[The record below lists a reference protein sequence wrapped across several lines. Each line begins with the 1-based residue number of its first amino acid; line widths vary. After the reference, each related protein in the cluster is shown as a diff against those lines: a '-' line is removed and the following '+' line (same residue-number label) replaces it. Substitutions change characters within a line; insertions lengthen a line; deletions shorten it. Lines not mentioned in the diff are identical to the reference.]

1 MSFSPQRGSEGGGDL
16 EIPFERVAKFVR
28 QISHDV
34 RNNLGSMDL
43 QAAYAMEL
51 TSDAEVVAELRKLRG
66 MITSGA
72 KMLQVMSRSFQ
83 VPKPEPVTLEAR
95 MLLDD
100 FRDRFTKLDPE
111 EAARLEWRVELA
123 DETVAV
129 DIELIFGALLE
140 CCRNAIYFDERKE
153 NIQARAVASDAHLVL
168 EIQERCETVA
178 GPVDAWGL
186 HPLVSTRRG
195 GYGLG
200 LFHAR
205 QVLDVHGGDVEFIHS
220 AEQATLITR
229 VRLPLAAASPD
240 A

>member
-1 MSFSPQRGSEGGGDL
+1 MSFSPQPGSEKTEDI
-16 EIPFERVAKFVR
+16 EIPFQHVAKFVR

-51 TSDAEVVAELRKLRG
+51 ITDAEVIAELRKLRG
-66 MITSGA
+66 MITTTA

-83 VPKPEPVTLEAR
+83 APKPEPITLAAR
-95 MLLDD
+95 ILLED
-100 FRDRFTKLDPE
+100 FRDRFMKLHPE
-111 EAARLEWRVELA
+111 EAPRLEWRIELA
-123 DETVAV
+123 DEVISV

-140 CCRNAIYFDERKE
+140 CCRNAIYFDEGKE
-153 NIQARAVASDAHLVL
+153 NIGARVFAQNAHLVL
-168 EIQERCETVA
+168 ELQQRRETVD
-178 GPVDAWGL
+178 GPVDGWGRN
-186 HPLVSTRRG
+186 PFVSARRS

-205 QVLDVHGGDVEFIHS
+205 QVLGAHGGDVEFVHT
-220 AEQATLITR
+220 AQENTLTTR
-229 VRLPLAAASPD
+229 VRLPLASASSD